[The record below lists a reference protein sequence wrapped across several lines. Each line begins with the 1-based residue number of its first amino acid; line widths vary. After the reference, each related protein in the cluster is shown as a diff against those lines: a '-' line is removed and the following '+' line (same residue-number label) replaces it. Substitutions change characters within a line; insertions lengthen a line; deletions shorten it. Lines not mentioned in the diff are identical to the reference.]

1 MNNILKAISNYF
13 KKQLNC
19 NVSSIIQNL
28 NIFKS
33 PFHLWELLIGVAIR
47 GKNRDTNINLI
58 LQMEMD

>member
-33 PFHLWELLIGVAIR
+33 PFQLWELLIGVAIR